1 MTVDCNSE
9 FDHALSLTPNFS
21 WVLRR
26 WIAITIVA
34 GFATATA
41 PMAHSRALEQ
51 ASKSSPSPRVSA
63 QFEAEVSKLNDGG
76 LKLKEALEASLE
88 AGGTHL
94 VAIFQREKPANP
106 SEGFEFRII
115 ENVAGVSK
123 TIFRRTEFFFSFPA
137 QGELAR
143 LNATDINGDGV
154 KEIIVQSSSGGNCWS
169 CNPAEIYQVRNHKAQ
184 LIAAGPLQKLA
195 DLNGDGIAELLVI
208 DARWEVYGDL
218 SHAAAP
224 SATMVYAWQGGR
236 YVYASRDFASF
247 YRGEI
252 ERLRAAL
259 AEASAGITADEFSDE
274 AYVGRAIA
282 LALTYAH
289 MGDLE
294 RGLKELE
301 TLMNSN
307 VRSDAQAKKRASVI
321 EDFRRGESAKRLRE
335 LKYGDPMQLQ

>member
-1 MTVDCNSE
+1 MRSWMLIPIAGLAAVVSAQIAGSRPVDQ
-9 FDHALSLTPNFS
+9 
-21 WVLRR
+21 
-26 WIAITIVA
+26 I
-34 GFATATA
+34 
-41 PMAHSRALEQ
+41 
-51 ASKSSPSPRVSA
+51 SKSSPAPRVSS
-63 QFEAEVSKLNDGG
+63 QFEAEVSHLNAGG
-76 LKLKEALEASLE
+76 LTLKETLEASLE

-94 VAIFQREKPANP
+94 AAIFQREKPANP

-115 ENVAGVSK
+115 ENVAGISK
-123 TIFRRTEFFFSFPA
+123 TIFRRTEFVFSFPA

-169 CNPAEIYQVRNHKAQ
+169 CNPTEIYQVRNHKAQ
-184 LIAAGPLQKLA
+184 LIAAGPLQRLA
-195 DLNGDGIAELLVI
+195 DLNGDGIAELLLI

-236 YVYASRDFASF
+236 YVYASRDFAAF
-247 YRGEI
+247 YKSEV
-252 ERLRAAL
+252 ERLRTEL
-259 AEASAGITADEFSDE
+259 TEASAGITADEFSDE

-294 RGLKELE
+294 RGLKELV

-307 VRSDAQAKKRASVI
+307 VRSDAQARKRASVV

>member
-1 MTVDCNSE
+1 MRSWMLIPIAGLAA
-9 FDHALSLTPNFS
+9 ALSS
-21 WVLRR
+21 QMV
-26 WIAITIVA
+26 
-34 GFATATA
+34 
-41 PMAHSRALEQ
+41 HSRTVEQ
-51 ASKSSPSPRVSA
+51 ISKPSPAPRVSS
-63 QFEAEVSKLNDGG
+63 QFEAEVSHLNTGG

-88 AGGTHL
+88 AGSTHL
-94 VAIFQREKPANP
+94 AAILQREKPANP

-123 TIFRRTEFFFSFPA
+123 TIFRRTEFVFSFPA

-169 CNPAEIYQVRNHKAQ
+169 CNPTEIYQVRNHKAQ
-184 LIAAGPLQKLA
+184 LIAACPLQRLA

-224 SATMVYAWQGGR
+224 SATIIYAWRGGR
-236 YVYASRDFASF
+236 YVNASRDFAAF
-247 YRGEI
+247 YKSEV
-252 ERLRAAL
+252 ERLRTEL
-259 AEASAGITADEFSDE
+259 TEASAAITADEFSDE
-274 AYVGRAIA
+274 SYVGRAIA
-282 LALTYAH
+282 MALTYAH
-289 MGDLE
+289 MGDPE

-301 TLMNSN
+301 ALMNSN
-307 VRSDAQAKKRASVI
+307 VRSDAQAKKRATVI
-321 EDFRRGESAKRLRE
+321 EDFRKGESAKNLRE

>member
-1 MTVDCNSE
+1 MR
-9 FDHALSLTPNFS
+9 S
-21 WVLRR
+21 WMV
-26 WIAITIVA
+26 IAIA
-34 GFATATA
+34 GFAAGVTAQMA
-41 PMAHSRALEQ
+41 PLHALGQRAQ
-51 ASKSSPSPRVSA
+51 SSPAPRVSS
-63 QFEAEVSKLNDGG
+63 QFEAEVSRLNAGG

-88 AGGTHL
+88 AGGNNL
-94 VAIFQREKPANP
+94 AAIFQRDKPGNP

-115 ENVAGVSK
+115 ENVAGISK
-123 TIFRRTEFFFSFPA
+123 TIFRRIEFFFSFPP

-169 CNPAEIYQVRNHKAQ
+169 CNPTEIYQVRNHKAQ
-184 LIAAGPLQKLA
+184 LIAAGPLQKVA
-195 DLNGDGIAELLVI
+195 DLNGDGIAELLVV

-224 SATMVYAWQGGR
+224 SATMVYAWQGGQAGQ
-236 YVYASRDFASF
+236 YVYASRDFAAF
-247 YRGEI
+247 YRSEI
-252 ERLRAAL
+252 ERLRASL
-259 AEASAGITADEFSDE
+259 LEASAGITADEFSDE

-282 LALTYAH
+282 LALTFAH
-289 MGDLE
+289 MGDPE

-307 VRSDAQAKKRASVI
+307 VRSEAQGRKRASVI
-321 EDFRRGESAKRLRE
+321 EDFRKGESAKKLRE

>member
-1 MTVDCNSE
+1 MR
-9 FDHALSLTPNFS
+9 S
-21 WVLRR
+21 WMLIP
-26 WIAITIVA
+26 IAGLAAAVSA
-34 GFATATA
+34 Q
-41 PMAHSRALEQ
+41 MAHPRPLEQ
-51 ASKSSPSPRVSA
+51 ISKSSPVLRVSS
-63 QFEAEVSKLNDGG
+63 QFEAEVSHLNTGG

-94 VAIFQREKPANP
+94 AAIFQREKPANP

-123 TIFRRTEFFFSFPA
+123 TIFRRTEFVFSFPT

-169 CNPAEIYQVRNHKAQ
+169 CNPTEIYQVRNHKAL
-184 LIAAGPLQKLA
+184 LIAACPLQRLA
-195 DLNGDGIAELLVI
+195 DLNGDGIAELQVI

-224 SATMVYAWQGGR
+224 SATIIYAWQGGR
-236 YVYASRDFASF
+236 YVYASRDFAAF
-247 YRGEI
+247 YKGEV
-252 ERLRAAL
+252 ERLRTEL
-259 AEASAGITADEFSDE
+259 TEASVGITADEFSDE
-274 AYVGRAIA
+274 SYVGRAIA

-289 MGDLE
+289 MGDPE

-307 VRSDAQAKKRASVI
+307 VRSDAQAKKRATVI
-321 EDFRRGESAKRLRE
+321 EDFKKGESAKSLRE